1 MSETNFSRPVPVVRL
16 IIPDASG
23 RALILRRAGG
33 TTAGGYW
40 CLPGGKVD
48 YGDTVEQ
55 AAARELEEETGLHAA
70 GMRFLFYQ
78 DSLPPSPGT
87 MHCINLYLE
96 CIVEGK
102 LALTMNPWKQNGS
115 VRTICLISRSHSG
128 TMRGLSD
135 IGRSMGDDRSPS
147 DHWDSNCCLK
157 DHAPFASAANRRRIC
172 LSAVTRRIRHG
183 RKRKTDSQ

>member
-78 DSLPPSPGT
+78 DSLPPAPGT

-96 CIVEGK
+96 CIIEGK
-102 LALTMNPWKQNGS
+102 LALNDES
-115 VRTICLISRSHSG
+115 VEAKWIGPDDMPHFSIAFRNDE
-128 TMRGLSD
+128 GLV
-135 IGRSMGDDRSPS
+135 RY
-147 DHWDSNCCLK
+147 WAK
-157 DHAPFASAANRRRIC
+157 
-172 LSAVTRRIRHG
+172 HG
-183 RKRKTDSQ
+183 RQ

>member
-70 GMRFLFYQ
+70 DMRFLFYQ
-78 DSLPPSPGT
+78 DSLPPAPGT

-102 LALTMNPWKQNGS
+102 LALNDES
-115 VRTICLISRSHSG
+115 VEAKWIGPDDLPHFSIAFRNDE
-128 TMRGLSD
+128 GLV
-135 IGRSMGDDRSPS
+135 RY
-147 DHWDSNCCLK
+147 WAK
-157 DHAPFASAANRRRIC
+157 
-172 LSAVTRRIRHG
+172 HG
-183 RKRKTDSQ
+183 RQ